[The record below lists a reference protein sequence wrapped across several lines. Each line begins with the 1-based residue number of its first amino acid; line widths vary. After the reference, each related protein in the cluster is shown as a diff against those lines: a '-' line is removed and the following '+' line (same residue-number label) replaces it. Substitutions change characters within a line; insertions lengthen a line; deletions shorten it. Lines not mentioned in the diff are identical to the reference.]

1 MTAKD
6 RLRERLL
13 DRRASLADADI
24 AAAEHPLCAR
34 ALAAVEALGAARRV
48 AAYLSVGSEPATW
61 ALVDALRACRLEV
74 LVPRA
79 LPRRQMGWAL
89 YEGRERLTLGRF
101 DIPEPLRPDD
111 PGGLS
116 TVEVALV
123 PALAVDLA
131 GFRLGRG
138 GGYYDTVLAAHP
150 SVPRVALTYDHEIV
164 DDVHPQGH
172 DERVDLV
179 VSPERTL
186 QLPPRPAGTWVVE

>member
-13 DRRASLADADI
+13 DRRAGLADADVV
-24 AAAEHPLCAR
+24 AAEHPLCTH
-34 ALAAVEALGAARRV
+34 ALAAVEATGATRRV
-48 AAYLSVGSEPATW
+48 AAYLSVGREPSTW
-61 ALVDALRACRLEV
+61 ALVDALRARGLEV

-79 LPRRQMGWAL
+79 LPRRQMAWAL

-101 DIPEPLRPDD
+101 DIPEPLGPDE

-123 PALAVDLA
+123 PALAVDVA

-138 GGYYDTVLAAHP
+138 GGYYDTALAAHP
-150 SVPRVALTYDHEIV
+150 AVWRLALAYDHEVV
-164 DDVHPQGH
+164 DDVHPQDH

-179 VSPERTL
+179 VTPDRTL
-186 QLPPRPAGTWVVE
+186 HLPPRPHPG